1 MTSNISN
8 RSEHVIYR
16 RPSGVTTSRPLGERA
31 RTVPDGFSL
40 SLDPPLNAGDWHS

>member
-16 RPSGVTTSRPLGERA
+16 RPSGVTTSRPLGKGREPSPTGSASTWIHR
-31 RTVPDGFSL
+31 
-40 SLDPPLNAGDWHS
+40 